1 MKETITLENFTDLVR
16 DALKDHLKDCTVEV
30 QKTNKNNGVI
40 LHGITI
46 TEPGSDLSPCIY
58 LNEAYED
65 YQEGRDFNDVEKLIE
80 FIKTGESGTFING
93 F

>member
-1 MKETITLENFTDLVR
+1 M
-16 DALKDHLKDCTVEV
+16 EV
-30 QKTNKNNGVI
+30 QKTNKDNGVI

-80 FIKTGESGTFING
+80 FLKTGDIQIWNFY
-93 F
+93 